1 MEMSTEQFQTFLQ
14 RVVETI
20 NGTVNPRLNTPGSVG
35 KKSFTET
42 LRKDLERLNTK
53 NFTDWKFKLE
63 IAARAVH
70 PGYFEHLND
79 ENADGKAASAE
90 LYYVLSSK
98 TAVRPSIWSR
108 RWKTSME
115 QNHGDY

>member
-14 RVVETI
+14 RVAETI

-35 KKSFTET
+35 KNSFTET
-42 LRKDLERLNTK
+42 LKKDLERLDTK

-70 PGYFEHLND
+70 PGY
-79 ENADGKAASAE
+79 ADGKAASAGSTKC
-90 LYYVLSSK
+90 YRPRP
-98 TAVRPSIWSR
+98 AVRVSIWSR

-115 QNHGDY
+115 QNHRDY